1 MTIDAIMNPI
11 RPTAAQVNAAFALTL
26 AVAET
31 IRECGEAP
39 AGTIYAALIGRVSLE
54 GFQKMIQQ
62 LKNAGLVSESSHM
75 LKWTGPALEGRK

>member
-1 MTIDAIMNPI
+1 MIDAIMNPS
-11 RPTAAQVNAAFALTL
+11 RPTAAQVNAALQLTL

-39 AGTIYAALIGRVSLE
+39 AGTLYAGLCGRVSLE

-62 LKNAGLVSESSHM
+62 LKNAGLVSESAHM
-75 LKWTGPALEGRK
+75 LKWTGPNFEGGK